1 MGRKHL
7 NKVIELNISLAGI
20 VVFTKMNKLVWINLK
35 FKHNKEICILWLI
48 NIKCLEMAIGLLNR
62 TSVL

>member
-20 VVFTKMNKLVWINLK
+20 VVFTKMNKLVWIIELK
-35 FKHNKEICILWLI
+35 KF
-48 NIKCLEMAIGLLNR
+48 AFFG
-62 TSVL
+62 